1 MAEALAAF
9 MANARRD
16 GQRPDSLRRFPIL
29 AVYIPRPARAASLRS
44 AAWAAA
50 CLIAPLPSQ
59 TAIRTP

>member
-16 GQRPDSLRRFPIL
+16 GQRPDSVRRFPSHHIPIL
-29 AVYIPRPARAASLRS
+29 RPARAASLRS

>member
-9 MANARRD
+9 VANARRD
-16 GQRPDSLRRFPIL
+16 GRRPESVRRFPSHHFP
-29 AVYIPRPARAASLRS
+29 IPRLAQAASLRS

-50 CLIAPLPSQ
+50 CLVAPLPSQ